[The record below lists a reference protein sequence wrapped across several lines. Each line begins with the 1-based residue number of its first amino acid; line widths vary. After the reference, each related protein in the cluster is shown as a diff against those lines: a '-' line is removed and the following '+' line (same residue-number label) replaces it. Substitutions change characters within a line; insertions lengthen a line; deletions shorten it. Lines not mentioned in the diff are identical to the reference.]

1 MKKTDIFSQK
11 KVLRKKIAEIKQS
24 YSEKELQNLSEE
36 VISTL
41 ELTEVFQKAKI
52 VLAYYNL
59 PDEVNT
65 HELIRKYHLQKQ
77 ILLPMVNNSEL
88 VLKKYVSEESMITSD
103 FGIKEPMGEAFLE
116 YDKIDLVIVP
126 GVAFDRT
133 LNRMGRG
140 KGFYDRLLP
149 KIKAPKLAV
158 GFDFQIF
165 EKIPADDEDIKMNM
179 IVCQNEII
187 VE

>member
-1 MKKTDIFSQK
+1 MNEIDIFSRK
-11 KVLRKKIAEIKQS
+11 KILRKKVAEIKQS
-24 YSEKELQNLSEE
+24 YSEKELQDLSEE

-41 ELTEVFQKAKI
+41 ELTEVFQKAKV
-52 VLAYYNL
+52 VLAYYSMS
-59 PDEVNT
+59 DEVNT
-65 HELIRKYHLQKQ
+65 HELIKRHHLQKQ
-77 ILLPMVNNSEL
+77 FLLPMVNKSEL
-88 VLKKYVSEESMITSD
+88 VVRKYVSDESMLTSG
-103 FGIKEPMGEAFLE
+103 FGIKEPVGDTFLE

-126 GVAFDRT
+126 GVAFDHT

-149 KIKAPKLAV
+149 KIKAPKVAV
-158 GFDFQIF
+158 CFDFQVF
-165 EKIPADDEDIKMNM
+165 EQIPANQGDVRMNM

>member
-52 VLAYYNL
+52 VLAYYSL

-77 ILLPMVNNSEL
+77 IL
-88 VLKKYVSEESMITSD
+88 
-103 FGIKEPMGEAFLE
+103 FGLHML
-116 YDKIDLVIVP
+116 
-126 GVAFDRT
+126 
-133 LNRMGRG
+133 
-140 KGFYDRLLP
+140 
-149 KIKAPKLAV
+149 
-158 GFDFQIF
+158 
-165 EKIPADDEDIKMNM
+165 
-179 IVCQNEII
+179 
-187 VE
+187 